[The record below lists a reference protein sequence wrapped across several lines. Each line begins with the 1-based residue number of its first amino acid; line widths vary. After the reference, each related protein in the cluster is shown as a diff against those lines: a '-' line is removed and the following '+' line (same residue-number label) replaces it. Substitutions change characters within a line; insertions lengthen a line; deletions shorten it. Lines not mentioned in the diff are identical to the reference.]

1 MWVIS
6 GLRQNYMIYWLIV
19 GILLFIVILLVVQ
32 DRRSIMYWLK
42 QVRCDFY
49 MLNVGNQEIYGYFMV
64 VIVVYLFKVI

>member
-1 MWVIS
+1 
-6 GLRQNYMIYWLIV
+6 
-19 GILLFIVILLVVQ
+19 
-32 DRRSIMYWLK
+32 MYWLK